1 MGFLFRGIMIS
12 IILFHLCVYFKNVR
26 LIITLASLV
35 TLCNAYKVLF
45 LAPVIGKSHFLFM
58 QTIVRALLDR
68 GHEVS
73 YLTSNSLNHLKLANY
88 TEYLVDPPFDFGS
101 LGMNGKSMCSFSFH
115 SCLQL
120 FNVKIS
126 SFFPFI

>member
-1 MGFLFRGIMIS
+1 
-12 IILFHLCVYFKNVR
+12 
-26 LIITLASLV
+26 
-35 TLCNAYKVLF
+35 
-45 LAPVIGKSHFLFM
+45 M

-101 LGMNGKSMCSFSFH
+101 LGMNGKIDVLIFFSF
-115 SCLQL
+115 L
-120 FNVKIS
+120 FADV
-126 SFFPFI
+126 